1 LKERAIGACITLSS
15 VIVTM
20 VYLLL
25 FYLGYGWQIIAI
37 LVSVAVFALIGILGW
52 IGWTMATAPSLKT
65 VEVKSKTQQSVDR
78 EARKNPNAGLKGKA
92 T

>member
-1 LKERAIGACITLSS
+1 MKERAIGACITLTS
-15 VIVTM
+15 VIVAM

-25 FYLGYGWQIIAI
+25 FYLGYGWQLIAI
-37 LVSVAVFALIGILGW
+37 LVSVAAFALIGILGW

-65 VEVKSKTQQSVDR
+65 VKVRSKTQQSVDR
-78 EARKNPNAGLKGKA
+78 KPKAGLKGKA